1 MTVAQSRISNPD
13 EPLDDAVGGKVAIV
27 DIGSNT
33 VRLVVYDTPQR
44 LPIPVFNEKALCE
57 LGRNLTS
64 TGLLNPD
71 GVEMA
76 YQSLRRFIRLSDTMG
91 VDRLHMVATS
101 AVRDATDG
109 PEFVAEIQKRF
120 GHEVE
125 VLSGPDEAKLSAL
138 GLLCGVP
145 DADGLAGDLGGGS
158 FDLVALNKG
167 VFGEQATLP
176 VGHLRLAEMAR
187 SGNVDTIVK
196 RQLETLPWIKAAKGR
211 TLYALG
217 GSCRA
222 LARVMI
228 EQTHHPLHVVDNF
241 TIRAD
246 EARGLCKVIGGLG
259 GNSFGKIKGV
269 PRSRMETLP
278 YAAKLFASLLK
289 VAKPE
294 FLVFSGFGM
303 REGQLLK
310 MLPDT
315 FGKQDPLISSCKSMA
330 ERTGRF
336 HFRGT
341 SLLEWMTPLF
351 EGESPAEK
359 RLRWAACLLGDIG
372 WSEHPD
378 YRAEH
383 AFHRVLRVPF
393 AGLTHRERVLL
404 ADAIYV
410 RYNGEPESE
419 LVEPLRGLLDAGQ
432 LSWVRVVGLALRLA
446 HTIAGSAPGI
456 LSKTELLISGGRL
469 ILKLP
474 DDRDVYLSETVE
486 RRLRTLGASLGL
498 KAEFG

>member
-1 MTVAQSRISNPD
+1 M
-13 EPLDDAVGGKVAIV
+13 AIV

-71 GVEMA
+71 GVLMA
-76 YQSLRRFIRLSDTMG
+76 YQSLTRFIRLCDAMG
-91 VDRLHMVATS
+91 VDRLELVATS
-101 AVRDATDG
+101 AVRDAKDG
-109 PEFVAEIQKRF
+109 ADFVAEIERRF
-120 GHEVE
+120 GHIVQ
-125 VLSGPDEAKLSAL
+125 VLSGPDEAKLAAM

-145 DADGLAGDLGGGS
+145 HADGLAGDLGGGS

-167 VFGEQATLP
+167 DFGEQATLP

-187 SGNVDTIVK
+187 DGDLEIII
-196 RQLETLPWIKAAKGR
+196 RRELETLPWIKAAKGR

-228 EQTHHPLHVVDNF
+228 EQTRHPLHVVDNF
-241 TIRAD
+241 SIRAD
-246 EARGLCKVIGGLG
+246 DARNLCRVIGGLG
-259 GNSFGKIKGV
+259 GNSLGKINGI
-269 PRSRMETLP
+269 PRSRMDTLP
-278 YAAKLFASLLK
+278 YAAKLFESLLA
-289 VAKPE
+289 VVEPE
-294 FLVFSGFGM
+294 YLVFSGFGM

-310 MLPDT
+310 MLPDD
-315 FGKQDPLISSCKSMA
+315 FRVQDPLISGCKSMA

-336 HFRGT
+336 HFQGT
-341 SLLEWMTPLF
+341 SLLEWMAPLF
-351 EGESPAEK
+351 EGESEAEK

-383 AFHRVLRVPF
+383 AFHKVLRVPF

-410 RYNGEPESE
+410 RYNGEPESS

-446 HTIAGSAPGI
+446 HTIAGSAPGT
-456 LSKTELLISGGRL
+456 LSKTELKITGNRL
-469 ILKLP
+469 VLNLP
-474 DDRDVYLSETVE
+474 KDRDVYVSETVE
-486 RRLRTLGASLGL
+486 RRLKTLAASLGL
-498 KAEFG
+498 KGEFSELI